1 MAAIKIRWLRV
12 ASASLDAE
20 YDYIQRENPKAARRV
35 FTRITSVVKR
45 LKDYPLSGRIGQ
57 VDGTRELIITGLPY
71 MVIYRVATDGV
82 EILRVFHTSRDYP
95 AAFQ

>member
-1 MAAIKIRWLRV
+1 MKLRWLRQ
-12 ASASLDAE
+12 ASLSLDAE
-20 YDYIQRENPKAARRV
+20 YDYIRRENPKAARRV
-35 FTRITSVVKR
+35 FSRIISAVKR
-45 LKDYPLSGRIGQ
+45 LKDFPLSGRIGQ

-71 MVIYRVATDGV
+71 MVIYQVASDGV